1 MTDPN
6 KLITLV
12 RAGEDWIAGAAARLA
27 SGLPGARR
35 IVINRVRPV
44 EVRAG
49 GVERGWDAVVEG
61 WFDSRAA
68 AEAAR
73 PAFAEGAETAVPLL
87 VREELIHDSGIRP
100 LPSKILVTFRRRPSL
115 SRAAAQA
122 HWRGRHVEVGL
133 VENNAADFL
142 RLYFQNHVVDDNA
155 VDLPAYDYDGLPEFW
170 LDEDALASVGAD
182 SPVMKAIAADEENFI
197 DRSSIVTM
205 LVEELPVFQAR

>member
-1 MTDPN
+1 MSEPN

-12 RAGEDWIAGAAARLA
+12 RAGEGWIAAATARLA
-27 SGLPGARR
+27 RGLPGARR
-35 IVINRVRPV
+35 IVVNRVRPV

-49 GVERGWDAVVEG
+49 GTEPGWDAVVEG

-87 VREELIHDSGIRP
+87 VREELIHDGGIRP
-100 LPSKILVTFRRRPSL
+100 LPSKIFVTFRRLPSL
-115 SRAAAQA
+115 SREAAQA

-133 VENNAADFL
+133 VENNATDFL
-142 RLYFQNHVVDDNA
+142 RLYLQNHVAPDNA
-155 VDLPAYDYDGLPEFW
+155 AGPAEYDYDGLPEYW
-170 LDEDALASVGAD
+170 LDEAALASVAAD
-182 SPVMKAIAADEENFI
+182 SPVMKAIADDEKNFI

-205 LVEELPVFQAR
+205 LVEELPAFEAR